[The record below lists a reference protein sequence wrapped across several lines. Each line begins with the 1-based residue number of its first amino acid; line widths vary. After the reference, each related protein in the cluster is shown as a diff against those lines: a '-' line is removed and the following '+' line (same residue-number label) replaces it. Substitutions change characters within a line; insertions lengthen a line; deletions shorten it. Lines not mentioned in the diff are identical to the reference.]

1 MTIQA
6 QFNKIKWEISD
17 NKIMTINS
25 LSYSFGVKTESK
37 KGAGGND
44 KIVVKGYKK
53 DSLSVSYTVDRMC
66 GVNPEQEH
74 AKACDIIGVKDT
86 FILGG
91 KRFGPLKTMLMKVK
105 PSNAVFAPDG
115 LIISMDITL
124 TFGEPEEEKEKK
136 TAKKKKASK
145 SKLSIAV
152 NAKDVEK
159 KKNAKGIKS

>member
-17 NKIMTINS
+17 EKIITLKS
-25 LSYSFGVKTESK
+25 LNYSFGVKTESK
-37 KGAGGND
+37 KGSGGND

-53 DSLSVSYTVDRMC
+53 DSISLSYTVDRMC
-66 GVNPEQEH
+66 GVNPEQEL
-74 AKACDIIGVKDT
+74 AKANELIGIKDT

-91 KRFGPLKTMLMKVK
+91 KRFGPLKTMLMRVK
-105 PSNAVFAPDG
+105 PSNVVYSPDG
-115 LIISMDITL
+115 LIISMDIAL
-124 TFGEPEEEKEKK
+124 TFGEPEEQKEKK

-152 NAKDVEK
+152 NAKDAEK
-159 KKNAKGIKS
+159 KKKAKGIKS

>member
-17 NKIMTINS
+17 EKVMTLNS
-25 LSYSFGVKTESK
+25 LNYSFGVKTESK
-37 KGAGGND
+37 KGSGGND

-53 DSLSVSYTVDRMC
+53 DSISISYTVSRMC
-66 GVNPEQEH
+66 GANPEQEL
-74 AKACDIIGVKDT
+74 AKANELLGVKDT

-105 PSNAVFAPDG
+105 PSNVVYAPDG
-115 LIISMDITL
+115 LIISMDIAL

-136 TAKKKKASK
+136 TAKKKKTSK

-152 NAKDVEK
+152 NAKDADK